1 MKVTFSFLSK
11 VQCIY
16 FSKTRRHFLAAEDI
30 RISNHAEL
38 RLGNDND
45 SAVFDHLLQFH
56 FTFDLDHF
64 RILATKVINFC
75 FLVKEGLL

>member
-30 RISNHAEL
+30 PISNHVEL
-38 RLGNDND
+38 GLRNVND

-56 FTFDLDHF
+56 STFDLNHF
-64 RILATKVINFC
+64 RVLATKVIKFC